1 MTFDDAL
8 AEIAFVITNTLF
20 NGETIINVSSS
31 AEPAKSS
38 KVRMTRSMKVRDM
51 TWVRLTGKSPI
62 RKVNG
67 FYTNEAARPE
77 DRPIIERRKWCP
89 GNAVYC
95 VSFDEKEKM
104 IVKKGRRISKFMR
117 SLFKVNKCL
126 VHHLPCLAMWSPYE
140 GIDAVVRLSAPKKVY
155 CLNTCWISWH
165 QEGLDRIHKESV
177 DVVTDED

>member
-1 MTFDDAL
+1 
-8 AEIAFVITNTLF
+8 
-20 NGETIINVSSS
+20 
-31 AEPAKSS
+31 
-38 KVRMTRSMKVRDM
+38 MTRSMKVRDM
-51 TWVRLTGKSPI
+51 TWVRFTGKSPI
-62 RKVNG
+62 MKVNG

-89 GNAVYC
+89 GNPVFC
-95 VSFDEKEKM
+95 VEYDEKEKK
-104 IVKKGRRISKFMR
+104 INKKGGGSRNLCALCSKSTNVWCTICHAWLCGPHVER
-117 SLFKVNKCL
+117 Q
-126 VHHLPCLAMWSPYE
+126 YE